1 MWLYILLFILL
12 LFAFLLIMPINLKA
26 SYKGSGLVSVRYLF
40 FKIQLY
46 PQKIKKDKKS
56 KTKSKGEAT
65 KDISDE
71 KKPKEKLSVKI
82 REISDGIS
90 LIANAANRL
99 LKHIKI
105 KRFYLNINIGSPDA
119 AATAIEYGAVSAA
132 LYPVCG
138 FIFSQC
144 KVDKKRFNANI
155 NARYDL
161 EESSAEIKADI
172 TVTLISA
179 IAIAILTLFKYIL
192 KIMDNNKESEI
203 IKGGAVK

>member
-1 MWLYILLFILL
+1 MWLYILLSILL
-12 LFAFLLIMPINLKA
+12 FIIFLLIMPINLKVI
-26 SYKGSGLVSVRYLF
+26 YKESALISIRYLF

-46 PQKIKKDKKS
+46 PQKAKKS
-56 KTKSKGEAT
+56 KKSKKNKKESAT
-65 KDISDE
+65 EVSE
-71 KKPKEKLSVKI
+71 KPKEKLSDKI
-82 REISDGIS
+82 RTIIDGVS
-90 LIANAANRL
+90 LVADAAKRL

-105 KRFYLNINIGSPDA
+105 KRFYLNIDIGSPDA

-144 KVDKKRFNANI
+144 KVDKKHFNANI

-161 EESSAEIKADI
+161 EESSAEINTDI
-172 TVTLISA
+172 SVSLISA

-192 KIMDNNKESEI
+192 KILDNNKENEI

>member
-1 MWLYILLFILL
+1 MWLYILLSILL
-12 LFAFLLIMPINLKA
+12 FIIFLLIMPINLKVI
-26 SYKGSGLVSVRYLF
+26 YKESALISIRYLF

-46 PQKIKKDKKS
+46 PQKAKKS
-56 KTKSKGEAT
+56 KKSKKNKKESAT
-65 KDISDE
+65 EVSE
-71 KKPKEKLSVKI
+71 KPKEKLSDKI
-82 REISDGIS
+82 RTIIDGVS
-90 LIANAANRL
+90 LVADAAKRL

-105 KRFYLNINIGSPDA
+105 KRFYLNIDIGSPDA

-144 KVDKKRFNANI
+144 KVDKKHFNAHI

-161 EESSAEIKADI
+161 EESSAEINTDI
-172 TVTLISA
+172 SLSLISA

-192 KIMDNNKESEI
+192 KILDNNKENEI

>member
-1 MWLYILLFILL
+1 MWLYILLSILL
-12 LFAFLLIMPINLKA
+12 FIIFLLIMPINLKVI
-26 SYKGSGLVSVRYLF
+26 YKESALISIRYLF

-46 PQKIKKDKKS
+46 PQKAKKS
-56 KTKSKGEAT
+56 KKSKKNKKESAT
-65 KDISDE
+65 EVSE
-71 KKPKEKLSVKI
+71 KPKEKLSDKI
-82 REISDGIS
+82 RTIIDGVS
-90 LIANAANRL
+90 LVADAAKRL

-105 KRFYLNINIGSPDA
+105 KKFYLNIDIGSPDA

-144 KVDKKRFNANI
+144 KVDKKHFNANI

-161 EESSAEIKADI
+161 EESSAEINTDI
-172 TVTLISA
+172 SVSLISA

-192 KIMDNNKESEI
+192 KILDNNKENEI

>member
-1 MWLYILLFILL
+1 MWLYILLSILQFII
-12 LFAFLLIMPINLKA
+12 FLLIMPINLKVI
-26 SYKGSGLVSVRYLF
+26 YKESALISIRYLF

-46 PQKIKKDKKS
+46 PQKAKKS
-56 KTKSKGEAT
+56 KKSKKNKKESAT
-65 KDISDE
+65 EVSE
-71 KKPKEKLSVKI
+71 KPKEKLSDKI
-82 REISDGIS
+82 RTIIDGVS
-90 LIANAANRL
+90 LVADAAKRL

-105 KRFYLNINIGSPDA
+105 KRFYLNIDIGSPDA

-144 KVDKKRFNANI
+144 KVDKKHFNANI

-161 EESSAEIKADI
+161 EESSAEINTDI
-172 TVTLISA
+172 SVSLISA

-192 KIMDNNKESEI
+192 KILDNNKENEI

>member
-1 MWLYILLFILL
+1 MWLYILLSILL
-12 LFAFLLIMPINLKA
+12 FIIFLLIMPINLKVI
-26 SYKGSGLVSVRYLF
+26 YKESALISIRYLF

-46 PQKIKKDKKS
+46 PQKAKKS
-56 KTKSKGEAT
+56 KKSKKNKKESAT
-65 KDISDE
+65 EVSE
-71 KKPKEKLSVKI
+71 KPKEKLSDKI
-82 REISDGIS
+82 RTIIDGVS
-90 LIANAANRL
+90 LVADAAKRL

-105 KRFYLNINIGSPDA
+105 KRFYLNIDIGSPDA

-144 KVDKKRFNANI
+144 KVDKKHFNANI

-161 EESSAEIKADI
+161 EESSAEINTDI
-172 TVTLISA
+172 NVSLISA

-192 KIMDNNKESEI
+192 KILDNNKENEI

>member
-1 MWLYILLFILL
+1 MWLYILLSILL
-12 LFAFLLIMPINLKA
+12 FIIFLLIMPINLKVI
-26 SYKGSGLVSVRYLF
+26 YKESALISIRYLF

-46 PQKIKKDKKS
+46 PQKAKKS
-56 KTKSKGEAT
+56 KKSKKNKKESAT
-65 KDISDE
+65 EVSE
-71 KKPKEKLSVKI
+71 KPKEKLSDKI
-82 REISDGIS
+82 RTIIDGVS
-90 LIANAANRL
+90 LVADAAKRL

-105 KRFYLNINIGSPDA
+105 KKFYLNIDIGSPDA

-144 KVDKKRFNANI
+144 KVDKKHFNANI

-161 EESSAEIKADI
+161 EESSAEINTDI
-172 TVTLISA
+172 NVSLISA

-192 KIMDNNKESEI
+192 KILDNNKENEI

>member
-1 MWLYILLFILL
+1 MWLYILLSILL
-12 LFAFLLIMPINLKA
+12 FIIFLLTMPINLKVI
-26 SYKGSGLVSVRYLF
+26 YKESALISIRYLF

-46 PQKIKKDKKS
+46 PQKAKKS
-56 KTKSKGEAT
+56 KKSKKNKKESAT
-65 KDISDE
+65 EVSE
-71 KKPKEKLSVKI
+71 KPKEKLSDKI
-82 REISDGIS
+82 RTIIDGVS
-90 LIANAANRL
+90 LVADAAKRL

-105 KRFYLNINIGSPDA
+105 KRFYLNIDIGSPDA

-144 KVDKKRFNANI
+144 KVDKKHFNANI

-161 EESSAEIKADI
+161 EESSAEINTDI
-172 TVTLISA
+172 SVSLISA

-192 KIMDNNKESEI
+192 KILDNNKENEI

>member
-12 LFAFLLIMPINLKA
+12 LLAFLLIMPINLKA
-26 SYKGSGLVSVRYLF
+26 SYKTTGLVSIRYLF

-46 PQKIKKDKKS
+46 PKKDKKAKKAKAKAQKEAAKEAS
-56 KTKSKGEAT
+56 GE
-65 KDISDE
+65 
-71 KKPKEKLSVKI
+71 KPKEKLSVKI

-90 LIANAANRL
+90 LIADAAKRL

-119 AATAIEYGAVSAA
+119 AVTAIEYGAVSAA

-144 KVDKKRFNANI
+144 KVDKKHFNANI

-161 EESSAEIKADI
+161 EESSAEIKTDI
-172 TVTLISA
+172 SVTLISA

-192 KIMDNNKESEI
+192 KIMDNNKENEI

>member
-1 MWLYILLFILL
+1 MWLYILLSILL
-12 LFAFLLIMPINLKA
+12 FIIFLLIMPINLKVI
-26 SYKGSGLVSVRYLF
+26 YKESALISIRYLF

-46 PQKIKKDKKS
+46 PQKAKKS
-56 KTKSKGEAT
+56 KKSKKNKKESAT
-65 KDISDE
+65 EVSE
-71 KKPKEKLSVKI
+71 KPKEKLSDKI
-82 REISDGIS
+82 RTIIDGVS
-90 LIANAANRL
+90 LVADAAKRL

-105 KRFYLNINIGSPDA
+105 KRFYLNIDIGSPDA

-132 LYPVCG
+132 LYPVWG

-144 KVDKKRFNANI
+144 KVDKKHFNANI

-161 EESSAEIKADI
+161 EESSAEINTDI
-172 TVTLISA
+172 SVSLISA

-192 KIMDNNKESEI
+192 KILDNNKENEI